1 MRRESSLCLTVPRRR
16 FAAALAALSCIAAL
30 AAGCET
36 AAQKCAKARE
46 AATSEWAAYGD
57 ALERARMGAAAAQ
70 KDAQQGLS
78 AEVEPRLAPIAQK
91 IADSKY
97 PRSSEAWLRAY
108 RIAYEDTCTHD
119 TECDGLKNQ
128 LAEAKG
134 TIEDFADRVP
144 LARAAQRAMSGDVE
158 AAKVAANAAIPHP
171 EFPQLKEAQQ
181 LTHTMYERCKDV
193 PAAKPS
199 TP

>member
-1 MRRESSLCLTVPRRR
+1 MRLRRSFCVTASFRR
-16 FAAALAALSCIAAL
+16 FAVLWCIVALL
-30 AAGCET
+30 AGCES
-36 AAQKCAKARE
+36 AAQKCEKARA
-46 AATSEWAAYGD
+46 AATAGWTAYAD
-57 ALERARMGAAAAQ
+57 ALQHARMGAAAAQ
-70 KDAQQGLS
+70 RDAQQGLS
-78 AEVEPRLAPIAQK
+78 SEVEPRLAPLAQK
-91 IADSKY
+91 VADSKY

-108 RIAYEDTCTHD
+108 RIAYEDACSRD

-144 LARAAQRAMSGDVE
+144 LARAAQAAMRGDVE
-158 AAKVAANAAIPHP
+158 AAKLAAKAAIPHP

-181 LTHTMYERCKDV
+181 LTQTMYERCKDV
-193 PAAKPS
+193 PAAKPG